1 MKKTAKFFVIV
12 SSALLLA
19 IVAASNWR
27 VNGNV
32 KVLKANQ
39 QRTSVWAD
47 GSMPIPPPPT
57 GLSATA
63 TTNALF
69 ADGSMPIPPP
79 PTGAGLSETTPYA
92 GSSLG

>member
-19 IVAASNWR
+19 IVAVSNWR

-39 QRTSVWAD
+39 QRTSIWAD
-47 GSMPIPPPPT
+47 GSVPIPPPPTGTGLSARSAATTLLADGSVPIPPPPT
-57 GLSATA
+57 GLSETA
-63 TTNALF
+63 A
-69 ADGSMPIPPP
+69 S
-79 PTGAGLSETTPYA
+79 LS
-92 GSSLG
+92 